1 MIKIQN
7 NGKKVTLTFKANNKE
22 SFISAQ
28 EILSSVWYEN
38 WYDNLSYFKNVTISE
53 LGRTSE
59 GRPISKIL
67 IGNNLKNPY
76 IFLLGRQHPPEVT
89 GAFALKSFIE
99 GILNHNDLTKE
110 FLSNFNIIS
119 YPLVNPDGVDLGHWR
134 HNLSEKDLNRD
145 WGFFSQ
151 IETSIIYEDIKKILK
166 EHEIVLMIDFHST
179 FENIFYIQ
187 DQLETAGYNFAQAW
201 LLKNSS
207 NKNNY
212 TFTIKPT
219 KSTNNGVAKNYFYSS
234 YDIPAITFEVGDN
247 TDRRAIINSS
257 ENFANS
263 MMRLLL
269 ENN

>member
-1 MIKIQN
+1 
-7 NGKKVTLTFKANNKE
+7 
-22 SFISAQ
+22 
-28 EILSSVWYEN
+28 
-38 WYDNLSYFKNVTISE
+38 
-53 LGRTSE
+53 
-59 GRPISKIL
+59 
-67 IGNNLKNPY
+67 
-76 IFLLGRQHPPEVT
+76 
-89 GAFALKSFIE
+89 
-99 GILNHNDLTKE
+99 
-110 FLSNFNIIS
+110 
-119 YPLVNPDGVDLGHWR
+119 VNPDGVDLGHWR
-134 HNLSEKDLNRD
+134 HNLKEKDLNRD

-151 IETSIIYEDIKKILK
+151 LETSIIYEDIKKILK

-247 TDRRAIINSS
+247 TDRRAIIISS